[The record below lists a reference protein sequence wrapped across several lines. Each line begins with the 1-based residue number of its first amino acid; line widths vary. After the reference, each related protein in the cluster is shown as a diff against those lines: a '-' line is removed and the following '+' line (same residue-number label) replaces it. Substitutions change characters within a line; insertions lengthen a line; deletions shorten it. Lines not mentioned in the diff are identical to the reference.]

1 VSSEFFVDVH
11 EDGGSARARIGI
23 RQGDSTCFMIPL
35 CATEEELAAAMDE
48 LQAHLSR
55 LHDEAVQELRARKQQ
70 EAEASGS
77 LDPISIWSTMKN
89 MESREDMFNYFNSL
103 EEPLRRD
110 AAEYILTQVS
120 MFKGLGPLFASH
132 YNAQSAH
139 LE

>member
-1 VSSEFFVDVH
+1 VSSEFFVDIQ
-11 EDGGSARARIGI
+11 EEGGTARARIGI
-23 RQGDSTCFMIPL
+23 RQGETTCFMTPF

-48 LQAHLSR
+48 LRASLSR
-55 LHDEAVQELRARKQQ
+55 LQDEALQALRARQQ
-70 EAEASGS
+70 RAEASDS
-77 LDPISIWSTMKN
+77 LDPVSIWSTMKS
-89 MESREDMFNYFNSL
+89 MESREDMFAYFNSL
-103 EEPLRRD
+103 EEPLRRE

>member
-23 RQGDSTCFMIPL
+23 RQGDNTSFMIPL

-48 LQAHLSR
+48 MQAHLSR